1 MINSERLLERF
12 LRYIAVDTQSD
23 PDNYTET
30 PSTGKQFDLAKM
42 LKSEM
47 DEMGI
52 ETWLDEEHC
61 YVYGHLKGDGAK
73 RTVGFVG
80 HIDTAP
86 DLDGK
91 CVNPIIHDYE
101 GGDIRLNDDYV
112 ISAEVFPE
120 MENYKGQKIITTDG
134 TTLLGADDKAGVA
147 AIMELLATLTDHPE
161 LPHGDIAV
169 CFTPDE
175 EIGHGAEYLDLD
187 RFGADFAYTV
197 DGGEIGGMEYETFN
211 AASAKIDIGGRN
223 VHPGSAKGKM
233 INAALIGIELQN
245 MLPVAQRPE
254 YTENHEGFFL
264 LTDIEGTVE
273 QCSMSYII
281 RDHDREKFEEKKQLI
296 ADAVKFL
303 EEKHHIKIKLEVKDS
318 YYNMSEII
326 EKDMS
331 IVELACDAMKAIGV
345 EPAITPVRGGTDG
358 AQLSFRGLPCPNL
371 FTGGHNYHGRYEF
384 LPIPSLNK
392 ATELLLQ
399 IARQLTEE

>member
-73 RTVGFVG
+73 RTVGFVA